1 MGHVEYNIS
10 ICTIVDFV
18 ADVEKFCFQAL
29 TVTKIL
35 LSRLCMTL
43 LIFPSLQHILF
54 KSNFC
59 LKIQF

>member
-1 MGHVEYNIS
+1 MWHVECNIN
-10 ICTIVDFV
+10 ICAIVDFV
-18 ADVEKFCFQAL
+18 ADVEKFCSQAL

-43 LIFPSLQHILF
+43 LIFPSIQHILF

-59 LKIQF
+59 LKIQY